1 MMSERGGPSNAVLRL
16 NSGLTWREFD
26 DEIVV
31 YDEAS
36 GHSFLVSGMAARIF
50 AAIRQ
55 GPIDRAD
62 LARQLCA
69 DTEGAASVFEESLAV
84 LRELE
89 AVSA

>member
-1 MMSERGGPSNAVLRL
+1 MDRRTVASSAVLRL
-16 NSGLTWREFD
+16 NAGLIWRELD

-36 GHSFLVSGMAARIF
+36 GNSFLVGGMAARIF

-55 GPIDRAD
+55 GPIGRAE

-69 DTEGAASVFEESLAV
+69 GTQDDAVSVFEASLAF
-84 LRELE
+84 LQELE